1 MTTKNKPNGS
11 YSTKHGPNGGAVPA
25 GEPSSARARRL
36 STRASHEQG
45 RAGSVDA
52 SVFSGAGTAPQAAGP
67 DRKATADLAEP
78 AAGKQ
83 LPGTGIASMPA
94 LAAPARIAP
103 ATVGAQHAAPQL
115 GNTVTAPPHSS
126 VVCANPC
133 PERSRRNAAPQL
145 GNNSAVVGRRFSAT
159 HVDAEKP
166 NADSEPSQANSSP
179 KPARSA
185 KKSANPFAK
194 VPPGREPLPED
205 GEAFVDAVHAQVDLV
220 ALEVALLRCQDEKVV
235 QRELGSLRELRYGKR
250 APLNEGDDT
259 EIIFDA
265 PRPERPTT

>member
-11 YSTKHGPNGGAVPA
+11 YSTTHGPNGGTVPTSA
-25 GEPSSARARRL
+25 PPATSARRI

-52 SVFSGAGTAPQAAGP
+52 SVFSVADSASHAVSA

-83 LPGTGIASMPA
+83 SPGTGIASVPA
-94 LAAPARIAP
+94 LTPHESHTDASLVP
-103 ATVGAQHAAPQL
+103 AT
-115 GNTVTAPPHSS
+115 
-126 VVCANPC
+126 
-133 PERSRRNAAPQL
+133 
-145 GNNSAVVGRRFSAT
+145 
-159 HVDAEKP
+159 
-166 NADSEPSQANSSP
+166 
-179 KPARSA
+179 RSA
-185 KKSANPFAK
+185 NRSGAKASGPDSAPKSDRSARKGANPFAK

-220 ALEVALLRCQDEKVV
+220 ALEVALLRSPDEKVV
-235 QRELGSLRELRYGKR
+235 QRELGCLRELRYGKR
-250 APLNEGDDT
+250 APTDDSEGTT

-265 PRPERPTT
+265 PRPKRDLP